1 MRHGRLVFLCAC
13 MLGFASLPFSSPA
26 FAQKKKIVMTD
37 FSASPDGKDSDKLPK
52 GWVLTVWRGKPDF
65 RLMPDEGR
73 GAAALRM
80 RSDKASFSI
89 HREVMLDLR
98 KFPNL
103 SWRWKVTK
111 LPEGADARNGASDD
125 QAAGVYVLFHK
136 FPGFLNSRLIGYVW
150 ETSAPA
156 GAVLKSRKNPKV
168 HYIVVRSGA
177 GDLDRWITEKRN
189 VLDDYRRV
197 FGSEPPRVGGLALMI
212 DTDDTLSS
220 AESYFRQGGIQ
231 GARLRRRRS
240 PPVWPARQ
248 SSGFPRLGLRIKDL
262 ARLFSLSWPRR
273 PFAEDAWRGFFIS

>member
-37 FSASPDGKDSDKLPK
+37 FSASPDGKGSDKLPK
-52 GWVLTVWRGKPDF
+52 GWMLTVWRGKPDF

-89 HREVMLDLR
+89 HREVGLDLR

-177 GDLDRWITEKRN
+177 DDLDRWITEKRN

-220 AESYFRQGGIQ
+220 AESYFAKVEFKGRAS
-231 GARLRRRRS
+231 GAAAPRPYGRLAKAADF
-240 PPVWPARQ
+240 PAW
-248 SSGFPRLGLRIKDL
+248 
-262 ARLFSLSWPRR
+262 AY
-273 PFAEDAWRGFFIS
+273 E